1 MAWEAAPVPVPRKT
15 GVEHECALMTSVKT
29 TYLSKSEVRMI
40 IIGHVY
46 HQKGEAESDY
56 HSYQMIIRGLPS
68 DKKPHLTAICFHL
81 YLFLSSCCSK
91 KKCSGLG
98 FFLFFFFSF
107 CEPGSSKPAV
117 SSFS

>member
-91 KKCSGLG
+91 KKCSGLV
-98 FFLFFFFSF
+98 FFFFSF